1 MSVFHT
7 NICERKRKKEDRER
21 EREDRESF
29 VHILGDLRNNAK
41 LNDYDIHCGHI
52 ENFPL
57 FHLLIH

>member
-1 MSVFHT
+1 MCFTQIYVREK
-7 NICERKRKKEDRER
+7 ERKRTER